1 MALDKTIDA
10 LLPIVLLEMSRA
22 VNDDDGSSVAVTI
35 ASQKV
40 FTIDEEV
47 DDLLFRRFF
56 LGLFRFFNGGNFRPG
71 NRSVCK
77 ECPDAAVNSNILE
90 MAGNNTVAQAVKWQ
104 SSTETIRIVLQCEI
118 PSTNRVAKNKFLTLK

>member
-1 MALDKTIDA
+1 
-10 LLPIVLLEMSRA
+10 MSRA

-56 LGLFRFFNGGNFRPG
+56 LGLFRFFNAGNLRPG

-77 ECPDAAVNSNILE
+77 ECPDAAVNSNILD
-90 MAGNNTVAQAVKWQ
+90 MAGNNTFAQAAKWQ

>member
-56 LGLFRFFNGGNFRPG
+56 LGLLPRRFFNAGNLRPG

-77 ECPDAAVNSNILE
+77 ECPDAAVNSNILD
-90 MAGNNTVAQAVKWQ
+90 MAGNNTFAQAVKWQ

-118 PSTNRVAKNKFLTLK
+118 PSTNRVAKNKY